1 MKSITR
7 EWLQKTIAEFETTCD
22 EITFGMDEDDAK
34 ILQVLKLKLASMD
47 ADTSVAGIVEYGT
60 SSSLPEEFVYTFRSS
75 RLIALGE
82 PVYTVPP
89 ATDDQQ
95 VAELTMWVKRLASSL
110 RNTKPDSQLPYAA
123 IAYLSRKG
131 LISVADVLR

>member
-22 EITFGMDEDDAK
+22 EIPFGMDDDDAK
-34 ILQVLKLKLASMD
+34 ILQVLKLKLASLD
-47 ADTSVAGIVEYGT
+47 ADTSVAGVVEYGT

-82 PVYTVPP
+82 SVYTAPP
-89 ATDDQQ
+89 AMDVQQ
-95 VAELTMWVKRLASSL
+95 VAELTMLVKRLAYSL
-110 RNTKPDSQLPYAA
+110 RNAKPDSKLPDEAT
-123 IAYLSRKG
+123 AYLSRKG
-131 LISVADVLR
+131 LISVADILR